1 MNLTRSMKLL
11 AVCLIALAVV
21 LAGCGSSDKS
31 GANNASG
38 TSNTSASGSTGE
50 TGDGGQ
56 QSGDNGKVTEITAVI
71 YSNYEEAMKQ
81 VIEAFE
87 QQHPNI
93 KVKLFSSPFA
103 QMMETIEIKM
113 STASDDVDLLF
124 VDSPLTMNYSIKG
137 YLEPLDDWLGI
148 DPKQVW
154 TQSTID
160 AGTYNGQLMAAP
172 INSSS
177 QVLYLNKDL
186 FEANGVP
193 LPAENERMTW
203 EQLVEIGQ
211 KLTADTNGDGQTDIF
226 GFSFDQ
232 VDRAYQLLP
241 LVNSLGGQMM
251 SEDGLKADGYTNS
264 PEAVQAFQFYSD
276 LFNKYK
282 ISPKIK
288 KEETIEYF
296 TSGKVAMFL
305 AANHSLPRIKDS
317 GINFAVT
324 LHPYFEGGKVVTPTG
339 AWGMG
344 ISKYSKNKEAAAEFL
359 KFLTV
364 ERQGAEIFFQV
375 AGTLPAQLEL
385 LNEIET
391 NPVYEEFP
399 NNILRIAA
407 KESVETAVLRP
418 KSPGY
423 LEWETII
430 NTAFEDIKFGSD
442 VKKALDNA
450 AYEVDRLL
458 KKYEGTVN

>member
-1 MNLTRSMKLL
+1 MNRMSRLKWLAIGLL
-11 AVCLIALAVV
+11 SIAVIV
-21 LAGCGSSDKS
+21 AGCGSSDKS
-31 GANNASG
+31 SNGTANSTPSGASG
-38 TSNTSASGSTGE
+38 QASDS
-50 TGDGGQ
+50 
-56 QSGDNGKVTEITAVI
+56 SDNVTDISAVI
-71 YSNYEEAMKQ
+71 YSNYEEAIKQ
-81 VIEAFE
+81 VIEEFE
-87 QQHPNI
+87 KQHPNI
-93 KVKLFSSPFA
+93 RVNLYSSPFG

-137 YLEPLDDWLGI
+137 YLEPLDDLLGV

-154 TQSTID
+154 VQSSID
-160 AGTYNGQLMAAP
+160 AGTYKGQMVAAP
-172 INSSS
+172 LNSSS

-203 EQLVEIGQ
+203 EKLVELGQ
-211 KLTADTNGDGQTDIF
+211 QLTADTNGDGQTDIF

-241 LVNSLGGQMM
+241 LVNSLGGTMM
-251 SEDGLKADGYTNS
+251 SEDGLKTDGYTNS

-276 LFNKYK
+276 LFNKYN
-282 ISPKIK
+282 ISPKVK

-305 AANHSLPRIKDS
+305 AANHSLPRIKSS

-344 ISKYSKNKEAAAEFL
+344 ISKFSKNKEAAAEFL

-364 ERQGAEIFFQV
+364 DKQGADIFFQA
-375 AGTLPAQLEL
+375 AGTLPAHLEL
-385 LNEIET
+385 LKEIET
-391 NPVYEEFP
+391 SPVYEEFP

-407 KESVETAVLRP
+407 QESAETAVLRP

-430 NTAFEDIKFGSD
+430 NTTFEDIKFGAE
-442 VKKALDNA
+442 VQNALDFA
-450 AYEVDRLL
+450 ASEVDRLL
-458 KKYEGTVN
+458 KKYEGTAE

>member
-1 MNLTRSMKLL
+1 MSLTRSMKFL
-11 AVCLIALAVV
+11 AVCLLSLAVV
-21 LAGCGSSDKS
+21 LAGCGGSDKS
-31 GANNASG
+31 SSNGNAS
-38 TSNTSASGSTGE
+38 SAGSSQE
-50 TGDGGQ
+50 TGSGQ
-56 QSGDNGKVTEITAVI
+56 KADDPSAVTEITAVI
-71 YSNYEEAMKQ
+71 YSNYEDAINQ

-87 QQHPNI
+87 KQHPNI
-93 KVKLFSSPFA
+93 RVNLFSSPFG

-137 YLEPLDDWLGI
+137 YLEPLDDLLGV
-148 DPKQVW
+148 DPQQVW

-177 QVLYLNKDL
+177 QVLYLNKEI

-211 KLTADTNGDGQTDIF
+211 QLTADTNGDGQTDIF

-241 LVNSLGGQMM
+241 LVDSLGGRMM
-251 SEDGLKADGYTNS
+251 SEDGLRTDGYTNS

-282 ISPKIK
+282 ISPRIK

-305 AANHSLPRIKDS
+305 AANHSLPRIKSS
-317 GINFAVT
+317 GIPFAVT
-324 LHPYFEGGKVVTPTG
+324 LHPYFEGGQVATPTG

-344 ISKYSKNKEAAAEFL
+344 ISKYSRNKEAAAEFL

-364 ERQGAEIFFQV
+364 DRQGAEIFFEI
-375 AGTLPAQLEL
+375 AGTLPAHLEL

-391 NPVYEEFP
+391 SPVYEEFP
-399 NNILRIAA
+399 DNVLRIAA
-407 KESVETAVLRP
+407 KESVETAALRP

-430 NTAFEDIKFGSD
+430 NTTFEDIKFGAD

-450 AYEVDRLL
+450 AAEVDRLL
-458 KKYEGTVN
+458 KKYEGTVE

>member
-1 MNLTRSMKLL
+1 MTRKKKCKLFVLSLISL
-11 AVCLIALAVV
+11 AVI

-31 GANNASG
+31 SNPA
-38 TSNTSASGSTGE
+38 SNTSNSAQTGS
-50 TGDGGQ
+50 GGQ
-56 QSGDNGKVTEITAVI
+56 KSGDSEKVTDITAVI
-71 YSNYEEAMKQ
+71 YSNYEEAMKK
-81 VIEAFE
+81 VVEEFE
-87 QQHPNI
+87 KQHPNI
-93 KVKLFSSPFA
+93 MVNLISSPFG

-113 STASDDVDLLF
+113 STSSDDVDLLF

-137 YLEPLDDWLGI
+137 YLEPLDDLLGV

-154 TQSTID
+154 IQSSID
-160 AGTYNGQLMAAP
+160 AGTYKGQLVAAP
-172 INSSS
+172 LNSSS

-251 SEDGLKADGYTNS
+251 SDDGLKTEGYTNS
-264 PEAVQAFQFYSD
+264 PEAIQAYQFYSD
-276 LFNKYK
+276 LFNNYR

-305 AANHSLPRIKDS
+305 AANHSLPRIKSS

-324 LHPYFEGGKVVTPTG
+324 LHPYFEGGQVVTPTG

-344 ISKYSKNKEAAAEFL
+344 ISKFSKKKEAAAEFL
-359 KFLTV
+359 KFLSADK
-364 ERQGAEIFFQV
+364 QGAEIFFQI
-375 AGTLPAQLEL
+375 AGTLPAHLDL

-391 NPVYEEFP
+391 DPAYDEFP

-407 KESVETAVLRP
+407 KESAETAVLRP

-423 LEWETII
+423 LEWETIL
-430 NTAFEDIKFGSD
+430 NTTFEDIKFGTD
-442 VKKALDNA
+442 VKKALDKA
-450 AYEVDRLL
+450 ASEVDRLL
-458 KKYEGTVN
+458 KKYEGTAE